1 MRFRKKPVFLSR
13 NTKHVARN
21 KRGIGAIVLP
31 IRLGLEVGSVL
42 FRTGAGSE
50 TWTPRAGVEITTTE
64 VEFLVESG
72 PINQLV
78 GPVLIF
84 VNPTSPLYN
93 KTPLSLPLLD
103 LIFISHNW
111 TNFTYY
117 EIP

>member
-78 GPVLIF
+78 GLVL
-84 VNPTSPLYN
+84 VSENPTSPFYN
-93 KTPLSLPLLD
+93 TTTLSLPFLD
-103 LIFISHNW
+103 LIYI
-111 TNFTYY
+111 
-117 EIP
+117 